1 MNVDSPL
8 RGRATCTTPFAALAI
23 ATDGRA
29 VTSVRYLPPTVEPV
43 APNDEVA
50 ALALR
55 EVDRYLD
62 DPSYRFTVALAPV
75 GTAFHRRVWQ
85 AIAAIPAGA
94 VRTYGAIARELG
106 VDARAVGRACGA
118 NPIPLFVPC
127 HRVVGAGGALGGFM
141 GHTDPGVR
149 EPDLFALHPEPAG
162 EEFVPAEIKH
172 WLLAHEG
179 YRFGG

>member
-1 MNVDSPL
+1 MNVDSLL
-8 RGRATCTTPFAALAI
+8 RGRGTCKAPFATLAI

-43 APNDEVA
+43 APTDEVA
-50 ALALR
+50 AHALR

-62 DPSYRFTVALAPV
+62 DPSYRFTVALAPA

-94 VRTYGAIARELG
+94 VRTYGAIARDLG
-106 VDARAVGRACGA
+106 IDARAVGQACGA

-127 HRVVGAGGALGGFM
+127 HRVVGSRGALGGFM
-141 GHTDPGVR
+141 NSEDGDP
-149 EPDLFALHPEPAG
+149 LA
-162 EEFVPAEIKH
+162 IKR
-172 WLLAHEG
+172 WLLVHEG
-179 YRFGG
+179 YRFGA